1 MTPDNRRP
9 VYAPNPARRRRRPAL
24 RWLLLT
30 LLACAVFTLW
40 PEIDLAVSDAALRAA
55 GDPEQGAPR
64 YGWGQ
69 LALVQASY
77 WSVPTLGRLALLASL
92 LLWCW
97 PGSRHSPLSPL
108 RQRWRARAPWIV
120 AMMVL
125 GVWLLVNQGFKEHW
139 GRPRPGAVAA
149 LGGELPFRSIAQ
161 PSALCASNCSF
172 PSGHAAQG
180 YALMVVGLL
189 AAPHR
194 RRAWL
199 RAGLAA
205 GLLIGAGRVL
215 QGGHFLSDIVFA
227 GLMVWG
233 LTLALRT
240 VAVRLR
246 WRRRRRHLESRLGSR
261 QESQPPS
268 GVDAPVITRS
278 RALSN
283 MG

>member
-1 MTPDNRRP
+1 MNPLPPTG
-9 VYAPNPARRRRRPAL
+9 PARRARPVL
-24 RWLLLT
+24 HWLLLT

-40 PEIDLAVSDAALRAA
+40 PGIDLAVSDAAMRAA
-55 GDPEQGAPR
+55 GDPERGAPL
-64 YGWGQ
+64 YAWGQ
-69 LALVQASY
+69 HPLVQASY
-77 WSVPTLGRLALLASL
+77 WSVPTLGRLALLVSLVLWWRRAPASPF
-92 LLWCW
+92 W
-97 PGSRHSPLSPL
+97 R
-108 RQRWRARAPWIV
+108 RWRGRAPWIA
-120 AMMVL
+120 AMLVL
-125 GVWLLVNQGFKEHW
+125 GVWLLVNEGFKEHW
-139 GRPRPGAVAA
+139 GRPRPGAVAT

-161 PSALCASNCSF
+161 PSSLCASNCSF

-180 YALMVVGLL
+180 YAVMVAGLL

-215 QGGHFLSDIVFA
+215 QGGHFLSDILFA

-233 LTLALRT
+233 LTLLLRA

-246 WRRRRRHLESRLGSR
+246 RRRVQRRSASTGSR
-261 QESQPPS
+261 
-268 GVDAPVITRS
+268 DAAVITRS

>member
-1 MTPDNRRP
+1 MSTGP
-9 VYAPNPARRRRRPAL
+9 RRRRRPVL
-24 RWLLLT
+24 QWLLLT
-30 LLACAVFTLW
+30 VLAALVFSLW
-40 PEIDLAVSDAALRAA
+40 PGIDLAVSTAAMRAA
-55 GDPEQGAPR
+55 GDPADGAPP
-64 YGWGQ
+64 YAWGQ

-92 LLWCW
+92 VLWW
-97 PGSRHSPLSPL
+97 RRPPASPFW
-108 RQRWRARAPWIV
+108 RRWRARAPWIV
-120 AMMVL
+120 AMLVL
-125 GVWLLVNQGFKEHW
+125 GVWLLVNEGFKEHW
-139 GRPRPGAVAA
+139 GRPRPGAVAT

-161 PSALCASNCSF
+161 PSSLCGSNCSF

-180 YALMVVGLL
+180 YAVMVAGLL

-194 RRAWL
+194 RRAWA

-215 QGGHFLSDIVFA
+215 QGGHFLSDILFA

-233 LTLALRT
+233 VTLLLRAW
-240 VAVRLR
+240 AVRLR
-246 WRRRRRHLESRLGSR
+246 WRRRQRSLARPGRG
-261 QESQPPS
+261 Q
-268 GVDAPVITRS
+268 APVITRS

>member
-1 MTPDNRRP
+1 MTSNDRRP
-9 VYAPNPARRRRRPAL
+9 ANGPNPARRRRRPAL
-24 RWLLLT
+24 HWLLAT
-30 LLACAVFTLW
+30 LLACVVFMLW
-40 PEIDLAVSDAALRAA
+40 PGIDLAVSDAALRAA
-55 GDPEQGAPR
+55 GDPQQGAPR
-64 YGWGQ
+64 YGWGNH
-69 LALVQASY
+69 ALVQASY

-97 PGSRHSPLSPL
+97 PAPRSARSTRPPHAPL

-149 LGGELPFRSIAQ
+149 LGGDLPFRSIAQ

-180 YALMVVGLL
+180 YAVMVVGLL

-194 RRAWL
+194 RRAWM
-199 RAGLAA
+199 RAGLVA

-215 QGGHFLSDIVFA
+215 QGGHFLSDILFA

-233 LTLALRT
+233 LTLLLRT

-246 WRRRRRHLESRLGSR
+246 WRRRLRHRVTGS
-261 QESQPPS
+261 
-268 GVDAPVITRS
+268 GAPVITRS